1 MEHDRNIGR
10 DALFRDLSEAFHGAM
25 AGLVPR
31 FLESMPPAYFHDT
44 DHTTRVAH
52 LKALIAAEASGM
64 PQDLT
69 LRSADNG
76 RVTFIRDASYPGLLA
91 ELVRR
96 LPRYPPL
103 SSAKVHTA
111 TDGCL
116 VLDTFELGEPEVC
129 DLRNEEQAKLVA
141 DKFRLL
147 AHQHDLEAGALRQH
161 LGGCARDYL
170 QRMPTRHMAAHYRLL
185 ERMHESGLC
194 EISMVPQDEEG
205 VFRASL
211 ACPSREGQDLFAR
224 IATYLGQRQV
234 DITRGHV
241 DLFYKDNAEAAIIT
255 VLIRVPGGAEPDD
268 LAQDLVRLRYLDD
281 AVLSLWQQSGDLS
294 LLESEVLVA
303 LGRLAHQRLSP
314 QNPLA
319 FTRDRIQATLSA
331 HPRSAASIARRLLDR
346 LAGTQ
351 APAMPVPDFNDVR
364 DSFTAR
370 ILEALAELSDQV
382 LRSNAWIPQRRAIAL
397 RLPGEALPAPG
408 AVHTRKG
415 TARSD
420 PSSDQGEL
428 PFGVFFI
435 HGRDFDGVHVRFRD
449 IARGGVRIVRPRG
462 PEQFTLE
469 SERLYQEGFQL
480 AWAQHLKNKD
490 IPEGGAKGV
499 ILITPGSAPG
509 SAARA
514 YADALLDLIAP
525 DPRTRSRVGLE
536 SGAGEVLYLGPDE
549 NISDEMINWIANR
562 ARQRHYP
569 LPSAFISSKPETGI
583 NHKEYGVTSEGVT
596 VFLDAALRSLGLD
609 PDTETF
615 TVKLTGGPDGDVAGN
630 EIRILHRRYGSRA
643 RILGIADGSGCAE
656 DPQGLDYAELLRLV
670 DTDAAIADFD
680 VTRLGPQG
688 RVTPIEEDPGA
699 MLRDNLH
706 NRLLSDAFIPAGGR
720 PATINGENWHRFLDS
735 DGRPSSRLIVEGAN
749 LFLTAEARQALS
761 AKGVLIVKDSSANK
775 CGVICSSLEILASML
790 FSETDFLSIKAVF
803 VNQVLDLL
811 RGLARLEADALFRE
825 NRSRP
830 QLALPVLSERLSRA
844 INRVTDLLVARIP
857 AVRAIEPQVPAV
869 LLGQHLPPVLLAD
882 PSLASLQALPT
893 PYVDRA
899 LASML
904 GGRIVYREGLCLV
917 EEMEDEN
924 LGKLAERYL
933 LQEYRTLRLAQA
945 VAASD
950 LPERALIVRLFQ
962 EGATAAALRLNLDD
976 SSLY

>member
-1 MEHDRNIGR
+1 
-10 DALFRDLSEAFHGAM
+10 
-25 AGLVPR
+25 
-31 FLESMPPAYFHDT
+31 
-44 DHTTRVAH
+44 
-52 LKALIAAEASGM
+52 M

-69 LRSADNG
+69 LRSADDG

-91 ELVRR
+91 ELVKR

-116 VLDTFELGEPEVC
+116 VLDTFDLGEPEVC
-129 DLRNEEQAKLVA
+129 DLRDGEQAKVVA
-141 DKFRLL
+141 DKLQLL
-147 AHQHDLEAGALRQH
+147 TRQHGLEAGPLRQH

-170 QRMPTRHMAAHYRLL
+170 RRMPARHMAAHYQLL

-241 DLFYKDNAEAAIIT
+241 DLFHEDSGVAAIIT

-294 LLESEVLVA
+294 LLESEVL
-303 LGRLAHQRLSP
+303 
-314 QNPLA
+314 
-319 FTRDRIQATLSA
+319 
-331 HPRSAASIARRLLDR
+331 
-346 LAGTQ
+346 
-351 APAMPVPDFNDVR
+351 
-364 DSFTAR
+364 
-370 ILEALAELSDQV
+370 
-382 LRSNAWIPQRRAIAL
+382 
-397 RLPGEALPAPG
+397 PAPG
-408 AVHTRKG
+408 AVHTGKG
-415 TARSD
+415 TAGSD
-420 PSSDQGEL
+420 SPRIQGEL

-509 SAARA
+509 AAARA

-549 NISDEMINWIANR
+549 NISDGMINWIANR
-562 ARQRHYP
+562 ARQRNYP

-609 PDTETF
+609 PDTQAF

-656 DPQGLDYAELLRLV
+656 DPQGLDYTELLRLV
-670 DTDAAIADFD
+670 DTEAAIADFD

-720 PATINGENWHRFLDS
+720 PATINGDNWHRFLDS
-735 DGRPSSRLIVEGAN
+735 DGQPSSRLIVEGAN
-749 LFLTAEARQALS
+749 LFLTTEARQALS

-790 FSETDFLSIKAVF
+790 FSEADFLSIKAVF

-869 LLGQHLPPVLLAD
+869 LLEQHLPPILLAD
-882 PSLASLQALPT
+882 PSLASLQALPA

-904 GGRIVYREGLCLV
+904 GGRIVYREGLSLV

-924 LGKLAERYL
+924 LEKLAERYL
-933 LQEYRTLRLAQA
+933 LQEYRTFRLAEA